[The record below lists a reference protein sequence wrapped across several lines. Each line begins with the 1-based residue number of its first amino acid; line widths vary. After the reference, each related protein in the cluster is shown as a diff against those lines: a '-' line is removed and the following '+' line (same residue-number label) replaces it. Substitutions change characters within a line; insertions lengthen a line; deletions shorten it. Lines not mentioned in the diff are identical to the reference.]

1 LKIAQE
7 INGLLLSHFQ
17 DYVLK
22 YVQKTDPNSV
32 IFNREDVLQLAQMA
46 LMLTIQAVCV
56 SKFAPNILTHMETT
70 QSISVYLD
78 AQYNQIFTRI
88 RSLKNVF

>member
-1 LKIAQE
+1 
-7 INGLLLSHFQ
+7 
-17 DYVLK
+17 
-22 YVQKTDPNSV
+22 
-32 IFNREDVLQLAQMA
+32 
-46 LMLTIQAVCV
+46 MLTIQAVCV